1 MADVQQQLQA
11 QPVPPH
17 ELAGWDAWPDVDQQQ
32 ENEWQEEVDQVME
45 EPVQQQDSVS
55 FDQSGSTAEYLRAH
69 GPDIVL
75 NVEDVLSGKFKTG
88 SSSSTS
94 SDASSSVHPEVHN
107 MIHPTLLAVEIAAF
121 QKLLIPNIPPV
132 LNFPVFV
139 NTALIQTITSG
150 SSVQHNQDDSLAI
163 VPVKP
168 PSLHSVL
175 LHLWAFWHSENQTQP
190 SSSSIDVEVEVT
202 TANSPQPLL
211 DATLQPGAP
220 SVPQDT
226 RRTLSLPRTV
236 SKRSSRKPLVTQGCR
251 RSSRLNIS
259 EGFKHSQLPDKTP
272 RKKRKVLDSAAL
284 HLLDNP
290 PRPSDIVPAPVPIET
305 LQQWGLFCNVSPSE
319 LTADELM
326 TRKTNDG
333 QDAVP

>member
-1 MADVQQQLQA
+1 
-11 QPVPPH
+11 
-17 ELAGWDAWPDVDQQQ
+17 
-32 ENEWQEEVDQVME
+32 
-45 EPVQQQDSVS
+45 
-55 FDQSGSTAEYLRAH
+55 
-69 GPDIVL
+69 
-75 NVEDVLSGKFKTG
+75 
-88 SSSSTS
+88 
-94 SDASSSVHPEVHN
+94 
-107 MIHPTLLAVEIAAF
+107 
-121 QKLLIPNIPPV
+121 V

-168 PSLHSVL
+168 PCLHSVL

-220 SVPQDT
+220 SVSQDT